1 MVERRGSICQC
12 NDSKEIEETHSQSVA
27 VLLKSK
33 GGALCVRKSDSFT
46 LKAANQ
52 KRGRRNEEEDGNL
65 LRGKH
70 VVDDDDAVF
79 FSSVSNDRGKKIK
92 YEEK

>member
-12 NDSKEIEETHSQSVA
+12 NDSKEIEETHSKSVA

-33 GGALCVRKSDSFT
+33 GGALCVCKSDSFT

-70 VVDDDDAVF
+70 VVDDDDDDAVF
-79 FSSVSNDRGKKIK
+79 FSSVSNDRGKK
-92 YEEK
+92 